1 MVVSIVSVRLLSAT
15 PRRIS
20 SSIVV
25 TMCTRDRPS
34 RSNEYSTK
42 VSPSSASAMSAASP
56 GRSARV
62 PLILSVKSN
71 SAGTLASVSARSC
84 TSRFWE
90 VVDTRA

>member
-1 MVVSIVSVRLLSAT
+1 MVSVRLLSAT

-34 RSNEYSTK
+34 RSREYSTK
-42 VSPSSASAMSAASP
+42 VSPSSASAMSAARP
-56 GRSARV
+56 GRSAWV
-62 PLILSVKSN
+62 PLILSVKTS

-90 VVDTRA
+90 VVDTWA